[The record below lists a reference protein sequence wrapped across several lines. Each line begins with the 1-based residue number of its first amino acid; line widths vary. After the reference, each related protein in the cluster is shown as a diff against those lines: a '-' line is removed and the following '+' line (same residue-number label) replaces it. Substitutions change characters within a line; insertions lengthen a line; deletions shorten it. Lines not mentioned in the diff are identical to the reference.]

1 MNKEFRIK
9 QIEELD
15 SFINSK
21 QKTLDSVLESLEWTE
36 ESMKDDMKVQC
47 PFNSEHWIHES
58 ALSHHK
64 EICELIKD
72 GYQKEELEIQP
83 PDSEFFYKK
92 SSNVIPFVI
101 DQPTLKTIL
110 PNSGFSLGGVSK
122 NVPKTVDKW
131 AVQFNPEQRLSVY
144 DFIVNS
150 CKTLEK
156 SKNVTLEDLMIDF
169 EKKDNQDE
177 KPKSHLE
184 MLAEMRDYKRR
195 RQSYRA
201 KNVHITKK
209 SYTEVMKEVIEN
221 QTNYLA
227 EMSKCDEN
235 SKKDYEDSDERKRKY
250 NYDLDNYDD
259 SVDASSKYRDHSRYK
274 KYDDHEDDYDS
285 RKHHSRHKSSK
296 HYSPK
301 RKKHKRDRSKSRSP
315 SYHKHKKSHK
325 HKSSRD

>member
-110 PNSGFSLGGVSK
+110 PNSGFSLAWQV
-122 NVPKTVDKW
+122 V
-131 AVQFNPEQRLSVY
+131 
-144 DFIVNS
+144 
-150 CKTLEK
+150 
-156 SKNVTLEDLMIDF
+156 
-169 EKKDNQDE
+169 
-177 KPKSHLE
+177 
-184 MLAEMRDYKRR
+184 
-195 RQSYRA
+195 
-201 KNVHITKK
+201 
-209 SYTEVMKEVIEN
+209 
-221 QTNYLA
+221 
-227 EMSKCDEN
+227 
-235 SKKDYEDSDERKRKY
+235 
-250 NYDLDNYDD
+250 
-259 SVDASSKYRDHSRYK
+259 
-274 KYDDHEDDYDS
+274 
-285 RKHHSRHKSSK
+285 
-296 HYSPK
+296 SPK
-301 RKKHKRDRSKSRSP
+301 MFLRQWIDGL
-315 SYHKHKKSHK
+315 
-325 HKSSRD
+325 SSLILNNVFQFMIS